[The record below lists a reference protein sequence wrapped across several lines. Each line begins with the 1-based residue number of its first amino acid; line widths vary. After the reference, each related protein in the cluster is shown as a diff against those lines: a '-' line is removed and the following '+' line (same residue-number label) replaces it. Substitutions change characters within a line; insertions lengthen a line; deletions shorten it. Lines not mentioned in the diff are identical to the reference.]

1 MVLNIIIWV
10 ILAAVSGLVGW
21 LAWRA
26 WHSTKA
32 LVQWVGGIL
41 SSVLTLVLGAV
52 SVVAL
57 IGLVKF
63 YSPRKAAVPD
73 MQISATSQ
81 QVARGQY
88 LAGTMCASCHSPSRE
103 LPLAG
108 GVDLG
113 QDFPMNLGTFV
124 SANLTPGGPLKDW
137 SDGEIFRALRNGVD
151 RKGRG
156 LVIMSVNRVR
166 NMSDADL
173 QAVIAYLRSQ
183 PAIADTVQD
192 PPDQPNFLAV
202 LLQGAGKVPE
212 GLAPIEGV
220 IVAPPAGPTRQ
231 YGEYIVGYQ
240 DCRDCHG
247 EDLHGGTPGQIPP
260 VGPDLAEVKYWTQ
273 EQFIT
278 ALRTGM
284 NPSGHMLNDQM
295 PWKVLGRMTDDDLA
309 AVYAYLSELP

>member
-10 ILAAVSGLVGW
+10 VLAAASVLVGW

-26 WHSTKA
+26 WHAKKA
-32 LVQWVGGIL
+32 LVKWGGGIL
-41 SSVLTLVLGAV
+41 GSLLTIVVGALT
-52 SVVAL
+52 VVAL

-63 YSPRKAAVPD
+63 FTLRKAAVPD
-73 MQISATSQ
+73 V
-81 QVARGQY
+81 QVAGTPEQIARGEY
-88 LAGTMCASCHSPSRE
+88 LASTMCASCHSPNRE

-113 QDFPMNLGTFV
+113 QDFPMKLGTFV

-151 RKGRG
+151 RQGRW
-156 LVIMSVNRVR
+156 LVVMSINRVR

-192 PPDQPNFLAV
+192 PPDRPNFLAV
-202 LLQGAGKVPE
+202 LLLGAGKLPQ
-212 GLAPIEGV
+212 GQPPIEGV
-220 IVAPPAGPTRQ
+220 IVAPPAGPTRLYGQ
-231 YGEYIVGYQ
+231 YVVGYQ

-273 EQFIT
+273 EQFVT

-284 NPSGHMLNDQM
+284 NPSGHMLSDQM
-295 PWKVLGRMTDDDLA
+295 PWEVLGRMTDDDLA
-309 AVYAYLSELP
+309 AVYAYLSK